1 MRRASNPRVFNLRS
15 FMPRRLHSDVRC
27 LHTPSRDDGPL
38 RGIPSASRRHAVCR
52 PDILPVRT
60 STVADKWNCL
70 GRLLFP
76 HCTVIAQPSGAWRK
90 GDSDDTLYAESRRCG
105 SRHGLAS
112 LRSARNPFPSECS
125 SPIAVAA
132 GALVRRAFLGRGLIN
147 AQLQPDQRSMM
158 SGGYGR
164 RGRPAQTLSRAFS
177 ASRCRFS
184 NSLSKT
190 IEMSHNSR

>member
-1 MRRASNPRVFNLRS
+1 VSVAESKGDYKVRRLGLVKFQGARSVVTPLPEVHDFGLSICVDVSFMALFTFRFVSPAGRRASHPRVFNLRS

-38 RGIPSASRRHAVCR
+38 RGTPSASRRHAVCR

-90 GDSDDTLYAESRRCG
+90 GDSDDTLTRNLGAVV
-105 SRHGLAS
+105 LATAWLLS
-112 LRSARNPFPSECS
+112 VPQGTLFQA
-125 SPIAVAA
+125 
-132 GALVRRAFLGRGLIN
+132 N
-147 AQLQPDQRSMM
+147 AQ
-158 SGGYGR
+158 
-164 RGRPAQTLSRAFS
+164 AQSPSPPEL
-177 ASRCRFS
+177 
-184 NSLSKT
+184 
-190 IEMSHNSR
+190 